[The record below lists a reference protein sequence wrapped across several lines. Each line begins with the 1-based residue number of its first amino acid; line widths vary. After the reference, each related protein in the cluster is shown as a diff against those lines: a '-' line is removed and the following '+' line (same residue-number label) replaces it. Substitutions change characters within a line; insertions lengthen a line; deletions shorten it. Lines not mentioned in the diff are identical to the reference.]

1 MLSINKFTRTELKEI
16 RIACSYLFSP
26 ELARSDEFLKELDL
40 ASIQDAFREK
50 RERYDPGLHMDEPED
65 ILERRRERF
74 EKINESCAILNRYI
88 PEGEKPVSVPTEH
101 QAKVIAVG
109 GAKGGI
115 GKSMFAANLGVLLS
129 SKGKQTVIVDL
140 DLGGA
145 NLHLYLGENFL
156 KYNINDY
163 LHKKVG
169 TLKEI
174 MVQTRYGPDLIG
186 GGSSQL
192 GAANI
197 NFARKLK
204 LLRDIKKIDA
214 DYIILD
220 LGGDTSYNIIDF
232 FLAAHHGLVLT
243 TCDPASYL
251 SAYNFIKVALYR
263 KLNRIFGPESEFR
276 SQRDRDL
283 ERLIKEVTTSAT
295 TNGGRLVEMLMERIN
310 EEQPRN
316 LSLIKKVL
324 EVFQPNIVV
333 NMIRDDSDAMGVVNR
348 IQDVSQRMLS
358 IQIGYFGAIPYQTE
372 MERSAQD
379 LVPVVARYPKGDL
392 SETLSHMIDKILNA
406 EEIAALE
413 KAA

>member
-1 MLSINKFTRTELKEI
+1 MLPINNLTQSELKEI

-26 ELARSDEFLKELDL
+26 ELARNDEFLKELDL
-40 ASIQDAFREK
+40 VSVRDAFREK
-50 RERYDPGLHMDEPED
+50 GERYDPDLHSDETED
-65 ILERRRERF
+65 IIEKRRERF
-74 EKINESCAILNRYI
+74 VKISESYATLKGYI
-88 PEGEKPVSVPTEH
+88 QGDEKPVSENTAHRGV
-101 QAKVIAVG
+101 VIAVG

-115 GKSMFAANLGVLLS
+115 GKSMFSANLGVLLS
-129 SKGKQTVIVDL
+129 SRGEQTVIADL

-145 NLHLYLGENFL
+145 NLHFYLGERLL

-163 LHKKVG
+163 LNKKVG
-169 TLKEI
+169 TLKDI
-174 MVQTRYGPDLIG
+174 MVSTKYGPDLIG

-214 DYIILD
+214 DYIIID

-276 SQRDRDL
+276 SQRDRHL
-283 ERLIKEVTTSAT
+283 ERLIKEVTTSVT
-295 TNGGRLVEMLMERIN
+295 TNGGRFVEKLMERIN
-310 EEQPRN
+310 EEQPQN

-333 NMIRDDSDAMGVVNR
+333 NMIRDDSDVMGVVKR

-358 IQIGYFGAIPYQTE
+358 IQTGYLGGIPYQKE

-392 SETLSHMIDKILNA
+392 SETLSHMIDKM
-406 EEIAALE
+406 
-413 KAA
+413 